1 MHVAFRGTAAAA
13 NAAHDVAFLLLPLSD
28 FPALRVGD
36 DAWAARVHGGF
47 AKMASNVADR
57 LAERPRKWPRRRTVV
72 LSGHSLGGALAILV
86 GGALKGR
93 GRSIQLCT
101 FGAPP
106 PGDAQYARLLDGVP
120 CLRFANRCDPV
131 PRSLGGADHGGL
143 GGLVDL
149 PMVREYVHVGTHV
162 ELEPWSETWRHAVE
176 AVAGRQAGAALATA
190 PAPAPT
196 EPRPAAEPSTA
207 QQLWSVFEQ
216 FGLERR
222 DAHRAEAARG
232 PLRRHLRGAPPH
244 AGDQARASL
253 EGCPPRPRSVRSFV
267 NSVRL
272 HDNTNQDRE
281 GRRRWA
287 TVLDAASRE
296 DASASSL
303 ELRHVALPDGVVAA
317 AARREGSL
325 PSALDVRDALA
336 VDEPRSDE
344 GPARARAWPAGR
356 ASGDATASRA
366 SVGGSA
372 RVLALGITR

>member
-1 MHVAFRGTAAAA
+1 MIEDAGIADDDVERAWRLTRAAYDDPEHEGLEIDDTRAIIDISGRHVHVAFRGTATPL

-28 FPALRVGD
+28 FPALRIGD

-57 LAERPRKWPRRRTVV
+57 LAERLQKWPRRTVV

-190 PAPAPT
+190 PAPAAT
-196 EPRPAAEPSTA
+196 DATGRRAEHGPRPGRCRAPVSNAATLAHARKTLEVHSVDTTRRTSAPSA
-207 QQLWSVFEQ
+207 K
-216 FGLERR
+216 RR
-222 DAHRAEAARG
+222 ASPRGSPAEAK
-232 PLRRHLRGAPPH
+232 
-244 AGDQARASL
+244 
-253 EGCPPRPRSVRSFV
+253 
-267 NSVRL
+267 
-272 HDNTNQDRE
+272 
-281 GRRRWA
+281 
-287 TVLDAASRE
+287 
-296 DASASSL
+296 
-303 ELRHVALPDGVVAA
+303 
-317 AARREGSL
+317 
-325 PSALDVRDALA
+325 
-336 VDEPRSDE
+336 
-344 GPARARAWPAGR
+344 
-356 ASGDATASRA
+356 
-366 SVGGSA
+366 
-372 RVLALGITR
+372 I

>member
-1 MHVAFRGTAAAA
+1 MIEDAGIADEDVERAWRLTRAAYDDPEFEGLEIDDTRAIIDISGRHVHVAFRGTATPL

-28 FPALRVGD
+28 FPALRVGE

-57 LAERPRKWPRRRTVV
+57 LAERLEKWPRRTVV

-93 GRSIQLCT
+93 GRSVQLCT

-190 PAPAPT
+190 PAPAAT

-207 QQLWSVFEQ
+207 QALWSVLSNSVSNAATRIASKT
-216 FGLERR
+216 LEVHSV
-222 DAHRAEAARG
+222 DTYEA
-232 PLRRHLRGAPPH
+232 HLRTYMAKR
-244 AGDQARASL
+244 RASL
-253 EGCPPRPRSVRSFV
+253 EGS
-267 NSVRL
+267 
-272 HDNTNQDRE
+272 
-281 GRRRWA
+281 
-287 TVLDAASRE
+287 
-296 DASASSL
+296 
-303 ELRHVALPDGVVAA
+303 
-317 AARREGSL
+317 
-325 PSALDVRDALA
+325 
-336 VDEPRSDE
+336 
-344 GPARARAWPAGR
+344 PAEAK
-356 ASGDATASRA
+356 
-366 SVGGSA
+366 
-372 RVLALGITR
+372 IEF

>member
-1 MHVAFRGTAAAA
+1 MAAHAWAAYDDPEFEGLEIDDTRAIIDISGRHVHVAFRGTATPL

-36 DAWAARVHGGF
+36 DEWAARVHGGF

-57 LAERPRKWPRRRTVV
+57 LAERLQKWPRRTVV
-72 LSGHSLGGALAILV
+72 LSGHSLGSPGDFV

-143 GGLVDL
+143 GGVLDL

-190 PAPAPT
+190 PAPAAT

-207 QQLWSVFEQ
+207 QALWSVLSNSVSNAATRTASKT
-216 FGLERR
+216 LEVHSASTPTRR
-222 DAHRAEAARG
+222 TSAHIWPSGARRSAHR
-232 PLRRHLRGAPPH
+232 
-244 AGDQARASL
+244 
-253 EGCPPRPRSVRSFV
+253 PPRPRSSSSFCC
-267 NSVRL
+267 N
-272 HDNTNQDRE
+272 
-281 GRRRWA
+281 
-287 TVLDAASRE
+287 
-296 DASASSL
+296 
-303 ELRHVALPDGVVAA
+303 
-317 AARREGSL
+317 
-325 PSALDVRDALA
+325 
-336 VDEPRSDE
+336 
-344 GPARARAWPAGR
+344 
-356 ASGDATASRA
+356 
-366 SVGGSA
+366 
-372 RVLALGITR
+372 IIF

>member
-1 MHVAFRGTAAAA
+1 MAAHVENRAAYDDPEFEGLEIDDTRAIIDISGRHVHVAFRGTATPL

-57 LAERPRKWPRRRTVV
+57 LAERLQKWPRRTVV

-162 ELEPWSETWRHAVE
+162 GIGALERD
-176 AVAGRQAGAALATA
+176 VAPRRRGRRGAAGGRGAGNGAGAGGDGAATG
-190 PAPAPT
+190 
-196 EPRPAAEPSTA
+196 RAEHGPGPLVGT
-207 QQLWSVFEQ
+207 EQ

-222 DAHRAEAARG
+222 DAHRVEDARG

-244 AGDQARASL
+244 A
-253 EGCPPRPRSVRSFV
+253 P
-267 NSVRL
+267 
-272 HDNTNQDRE
+272 
-281 GRRRWA
+281 W
-287 TVLDAASRE
+287 
-296 DASASSL
+296 
-303 ELRHVALPDGVVAA
+303 
-317 AARREGSL
+317 
-325 PSALDVRDALA
+325 PSGAHRY
-336 VDEPRSDE
+336 
-344 GPARARAWPAGR
+344 
-356 ASGDATASRA
+356 
-366 SVGGSA
+366 GGSPA
-372 RVLALGITR
+372 EAKIEFSFCL

>member
-1 MHVAFRGTAAAA
+1 MIEDAGIADEDVERAWRLTRAAYDDPEFEGLEIDDTRAIIDISGRHVHVAFRGTATPL

-36 DAWAARVHGGF
+36 DEWAARVHGGF
-47 AKMASNVADR
+47 AKMASNVSDR
-57 LAERPRKWPRRRTVV
+57 LAERLEKWPRRTVV

-176 AVAGRQAGAALATA
+176 AVAGRQAGAALATTSNA
-190 PAPAPT
+190 T
-196 EPRPAAEPSTA
+196 ETPQSEASAAAPSTA
-207 QQLWSVFEQ
+207 QSLWSLLGNSVTNAA
-216 FGLERR
+216 GRIASKTLEVHSV
-222 DAHRAEAARG
+222 DTYEA
-232 PLRRHLRGAPPH
+232 HLRTYMAKR
-244 AGDQARASL
+244 RASL
-253 EGCPPRPRSVRSFV
+253 EGS
-267 NSVRL
+267 
-272 HDNTNQDRE
+272 
-281 GRRRWA
+281 
-287 TVLDAASRE
+287 
-296 DASASSL
+296 
-303 ELRHVALPDGVVAA
+303 
-317 AARREGSL
+317 
-325 PSALDVRDALA
+325 
-336 VDEPRSDE
+336 
-344 GPARARAWPAGR
+344 PAEAK
-356 ASGDATASRA
+356 
-366 SVGGSA
+366 
-372 RVLALGITR
+372 IEF